1 MKLNLGTR
9 RLVSFQYVIWLFSSI
24 LKKNFRGNG
33 MHEYHIPL
41 VIYFFLTKSYIGNFI
56 SVSLIKI
63 GILKVMHID

>member
-41 VIYFFLTKSYIGNFI
+41 VIYFLTKSYIGNFI